1 MLETF
6 EPGGEEAEEETGGLI
21 ETIEIVDHHIQVESE
36 GKHLTYRR
44 SRNPVT
50 EVYLVV

>member
-6 EPGGEEAEEETGGLI
+6 EPGGEEVDEETSGLV
-21 ETIEIVDHHIQVESE
+21 ETIEIMDHHVKVESE
-36 GKHLTYRR
+36 GKHLAYRR